1 MLLRNKEKLKG
12 KDAKKEGQ
20 DKNMPENLNLI
31 KMLNEK
37 ELSFNSVPIRNSIFG
52 KPIKA
57 RIDSSFNKVSQ
68 IISELELAI
77 NNKDRVE
84 IERSV
89 SCLLTQ
95 LIDYSGSESPYTIT
109 SNRKMER
116 ETFVTLGGMRLLLNL
131 IEVPL
136 CESDARKIPPNT
148 IQRKAEFWNE
158 LLVLLREVC
167 YAVPSLG
174 DIAFSTNHL
183 VFFFTFLSH
192 ECVFENTMSLLEE
205 LIAIRADSFDLG
217 VVPNL
222 YSLIDHFT
230 TRQLM
235 HFCRIL
241 SLVLFE
247 SEDRQ
252 IMEYAHVLKS
262 FDLLQLR
269 RDRMGKQLNIIDRNQ
284 SLIIEMPNLLDK
296 LLCLFRIINYGPD
309 LSKLISHNI
318 ISQVIV

>member
-1 MLLRNKEKLKG
+1 MLLRNNGKLSS
-12 KDAKKEGQ
+12 KDVKKEGQ
-20 DKNMPENLNLI
+20 DKNINLI

-37 ELSFNSVPIRNSIFG
+37 ELSFKRLPICNSIFS

-57 RIDSSFNKVSQ
+57 RIDSCFNKVSQ
-68 IISELELAI
+68 VICELELAI

-89 SCLLTQ
+89 SRLLTQ
-95 LIDYSGSESPYTIT
+95 LIDYSGTESPYTIT

-116 ETFVTLGGMRLLLNL
+116 ETFVTLGGMQLLLNL

-136 CESDARKIPPNT
+136 CESDARKIPPNI

-158 LLVLLREVC
+158 LLVLLREIC

-174 DIAFSTNHL
+174 DLAFSTNHL
-183 VFFFTFLSH
+183 VFLFTFLSH
-192 ECVFENTMSLLEE
+192 ECVFENTMNLLEE

-217 VVPNL
+217 LVPNL

-269 RDRMGKQLNIIDRNQ
+269 RDRVGKQLNIIDRNQ
-284 SLIIEMPNLLDK
+284 SLIIEMPK
-296 LLCLFRIINYGPD
+296 LLEKLICLFRIINYGPD

-318 ISQVIV
+318 LSQVIA